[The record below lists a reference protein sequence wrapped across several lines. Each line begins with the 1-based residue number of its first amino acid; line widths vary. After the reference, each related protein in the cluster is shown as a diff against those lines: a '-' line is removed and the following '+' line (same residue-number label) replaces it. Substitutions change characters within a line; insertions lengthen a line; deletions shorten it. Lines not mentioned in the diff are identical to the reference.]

1 MTNIF
6 FPSTLGS
13 GKEAE
18 VGPVVSCTGSG
29 VSFRKKLLSSPMA
42 QMFCVP
48 PRADWKTKYLPS
60 GVQVPQHSAGGL
72 LNPANNGRRWLP
84 SASTCQSA
92 LPLFEACTV
101 KRRRLPSGDQRG
113 QNGVPSTHTI
123 FRESFPS
130 ILASYRQFDGNDS
143 RKIVCVEGTP
153 F

>member
-42 QMFCVP
+42 QMFWVP

-72 LNPANNGRRWLP
+72 LNPANNEPISLHAAP
-84 SASTCQSA
+84 TI
-92 LPLFEACTV
+92 
-101 KRRRLPSGDQRG
+101 
-113 QNGVPSTHTI
+113 QN
-123 FRESFPS
+123 S
-130 ILASYRQFDGNDS
+130 ISLTRS
-143 RKIVCVEGTP
+143 RTQKSR
-153 F
+153 